1 MEDAKDCDPKSA
13 MEKVLTRRAVAM
25 AKAVESGLS
34 HESLITFFERC
45 LRAHEIDT
53 LKEVEKL

>member
-1 MEDAKDCDPKSA
+1 